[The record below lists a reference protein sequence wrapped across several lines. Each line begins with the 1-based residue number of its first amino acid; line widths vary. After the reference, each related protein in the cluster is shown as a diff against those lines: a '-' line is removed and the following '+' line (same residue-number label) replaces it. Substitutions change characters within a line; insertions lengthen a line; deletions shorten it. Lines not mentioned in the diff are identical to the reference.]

1 MVMKKNTNVF
11 SLVLLLSSCFL
22 LQSCYEQPDLISEIS
37 TSVGKVAQVSV
48 VWLGTT
54 RQVSSSSAVLPNQTV
69 DAGDTTIFNIEFTS
83 EIPVKEFRVYW
94 AATATGT
101 QTLISTLPSGAEK
114 YDPVL
119 RSYVFKVPVQAP
131 DTKGATRIFFAE
143 IITDNGLASLRKS
156 ATLTTNK

>member
-1 MVMKKNTNVF
+1 MVMKINTKVF
-11 SLVLLLSSCFL
+11 SPVLLLYSCVL

-54 RQVSSSSAVLPNQTV
+54 RQVSSSSAVLPNLTV
-69 DAGDTTIFNIEFTS
+69 NAGDTTLFNIEFTS
-83 EIPVKEFRVYW
+83 EIPLKEFRVYW

-131 DTKGATRIFFAE
+131 EAKGVTRNFFAE